1 MCGDVNVNKDHNS
14 PTQVSSKSPNQASHA
29 RVSPL
34 SSPRLGPPRSVPA
47 SQSPV
52 GPRLGTRSVPASRS
66 PIGFPLPCP
75 PARSP
80 LPQIRMSADPR
91 SSRGRVLSTSGLK
104 RSSSLREDSG
114 SSPVGYRAPV
124 MGDKL
129 AISSLRWSSG
139 RGEMVAVPRE
149 LQSFSHQGEGSRLQ
163 PDMKLKSWGRKWPS
177 SGEFW
182 SPGLG
187 RENGSISTQRKN
199 SIQGEMCTSPSG
211 DAAPFLG

>member
-1 MCGDVNVNKDHNS
+1 MQNIQAGDVRRWLRTLGSGPFKTS
-14 PTQVSSKSPNQASHA
+14 PIITS
-29 RVSPL
+29 L
-34 SSPRLGPPRSVPA
+34 SPR
-47 SQSPV
+47 
-52 GPRLGTRSVPASRS
+52 
-66 PIGFPLPCP
+66 
-75 PARSP
+75 
-80 LPQIRMSADPR
+80 
-91 SSRGRVLSTSGLK
+91 RVLSTSGLK

-149 LQSFSHQGEGSRLQ
+149 SQNFSHQGEGSRLQ

-187 RENGSISTQRKN
+187 GRTGPSPPRERTPFRGRCVRLHPVTQLHSWVKGHYTQGDAELQSGREGGGKGSIS
-199 SIQGEMCTSPSG
+199 S
-211 DAAPFLG
+211 

>member
-1 MCGDVNVNKDHNS
+1 METEDRELNGGGFSGVGLEARGMR
-14 PTQVSSKSPNQASHA
+14 PEASV
-29 RVSPL
+29 RP
-34 SSPRLGPPRSVPA
+34 
-47 SQSPV
+47 
-52 GPRLGTRSVPASRS
+52 
-66 PIGFPLPCP
+66 
-75 PARSP
+75 
-80 LPQIRMSADPR
+80 
-91 SSRGRVLSTSGLK
+91 SRGRPVDGGISQRVLSTSGLK

-163 PDMKLKSWGRKWPS
+163 PDMKLKSL
-177 SGEFW
+177 GEKVAIIGGVLEPRSW
-182 SPGLG
+182 
-187 RENGSISTQRKN
+187 RENRSISTQRKN

-211 DAAPFLG
+211 DAAPFLGKRLLYPG